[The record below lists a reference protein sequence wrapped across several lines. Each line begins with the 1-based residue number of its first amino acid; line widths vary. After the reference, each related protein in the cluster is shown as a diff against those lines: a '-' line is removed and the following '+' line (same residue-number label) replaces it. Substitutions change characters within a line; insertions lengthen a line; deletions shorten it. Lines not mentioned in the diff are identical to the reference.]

1 MVKKMVT
8 TTRALAEIIGPYGD
22 KRISG
27 TSDDVLE
34 VLITMTYNFDGFS
47 ISATDVPARLDQETG
62 STCAGRSHFVSMTR
76 RTKSLK
82 RFGGNARL
90 SQEKRNARH
99 YSPSS

>member
-1 MVKKMVT
+1 MVKKMIT
-8 TTRALAEIIGPYGD
+8 TTRTLTEIIGPYGD

-62 STCAGRSHFVSMTR
+62 ITCTGRSRFVSMTR
-76 RTKSLK
+76 
-82 RFGGNARL
+82 
-90 SQEKRNARH
+90 
-99 YSPSS
+99 